1 MKLSRETDYG
11 LQGLI
16 YLARQREDRLV
27 GLEAIAKAQHLPRS
41 FLAKTFQKFARHG
54 LVQSFRGVDGGFMLA
69 RPPATVTLREIV
81 EAVEGSDLFSRC
93 VFWSDR
99 CSDQN
104 PCPLHARWAL
114 LKDRFVKLFENTTL
128 EELARQPR
136 LRRAPRP
143 R

>member
-16 YLARQREDRLV
+16 YLARRRQDRLV
-27 GLEAIAKAQHLPRS
+27 GLEDIAKAQHLPRS

-54 LVQSFRGVDGGFMLA
+54 LVRSSRGVDGGFVLA
-69 RPPATVTLREIV
+69 RHPATVTLREIV
-81 EAVEGSDLFSRC
+81 EAVEGPDLFDRC

-99 CSDQN
+99 CGDQN

-114 LKDRFVKLFENTTL
+114 LKEQSAKLFEKTTL
-128 EELARQPR
+128 EELAGEPR
-136 LRRAPRP
+136 LRGRAR
-143 R
+143 RA